1 MLKKVDTFKED
12 EIWYMRLEYE
22 FSDETGTYIRIL
34 PKVRFPYDIFEGPIY
49 KTYDFLRMNAFAND
63 DPYFTID
70 EELPICKGKVIDPLT
85 GVEYE
90 ANDIIFLVKPNVRK
104 MTLKEIEK
112 KLGYKI
118 ELVDKT
124 EGE

>member
-1 MLKKVDTFKED
+1 MLKKVDAFKEND
-12 EIWYMRLEYE
+12 IWYMRLEYE
-22 FSDETGTYIRIL
+22 FSDETGTYINIL
-34 PKVRFPYDIFEGPIY
+34 PKVRMPYNIFEGPIY
-49 KTYDFLRMNAFAND
+49 KTYDFIRMDAFAND
-63 DPYFTID
+63 DPFFSIN

-90 ANDIIFLVKPNVRK
+90 ANDIMFLVKSNVRR

-112 KLGYKI
+112 KLGYQI